1 MVTYLHPV
9 LLVYFGGF
17 LISKAL
23 TRWPLEKFIL
33 EERSYR
39 ATNDITRWES
49 LTWLINHA
57 ISDPDHNM
65 NSLLKLFKLNQDNE
79 LNFKECNF
87 PLRKDPPSVMGWIY
101 TANTGLQSFKFK
113 GLPMLRIIKSY

>member
-1 MVTYLHPV
+1 M
-9 LLVYFGGF
+9 
-17 LISKAL
+17 
-23 TRWPLEKFIL
+23 EKCIL

-39 ATNDITRWES
+39 ATNNITRWES
-49 LTWLINHA
+49 LTWLINHT

-65 NSLLKLFKLNQDNE
+65 NSNE

-113 GLPMLRIIKSY
+113 GLPMSRIIKSH